1 MPMPP
6 QLARAKRPRR
16 STPRPLVEELSRLE
30 IADLCRYGAFPSQYE
45 WNVSYLLELPF
56 RYPFLKNLVIS
67 LQNIEANHHTGYTQT
82 IPLRWLRTGF
92 GGNSRPRPLF
102 ICNCGRS
109 VTKLYFKTGHLA
121 CRRCQSAVYA
131 SQVCDKC
138 TRPVLQA
145 QRRQWF
151 LKLKARTGMWK
162 STRQRLQLAT
172 APSKELNSKRLAH
185 HSIQLPQS
193 NYRTRGAMHW
203 R

>member
-145 QRRQWF
+145 Q
-151 LKLKARTGMWK
+151 KAMVSKAQGPNWNVEKHTTTPAARHSTKQRTQQQT
-162 STRQRLQLAT
+162 SRSPLNTAT
-172 APSKELNSKRLAH
+172 AKQP
-185 HSIQLPQS
+185 
-193 NYRTRGAMHW
+193 
-203 R
+203 